1 MMMRAMQQQLL
12 KADGIKVTDGRVD
25 LKVYG
30 IADTAV
36 EE

>member
-12 KADGIKVTDGRVD
+12 EADGIKVTDGRVD